1 MDTNLFDNRKSL
13 QLFELKIYFD
23 NLTKI
28 FDKKIFPKVL
38 MLSGEKGSGKSTL
51 INHFMNYV
59 FARNTYNTKDNKIDK
74 NTKFYNLYSNNLY
87 ENIIY
92 LQADSFNKIKIEN
105 IRDLKKVILKSTISK
120 EPRFII
126 LDDVEMLNINSLN
139 ALLKIIEE
147 PSKNN
152 YFILINNKTQPLID
166 TIRSRCIETTVFLN
180 NNSRISIIDKLIKN
194 YDLKSYIDFKN
205 LILTPGNF
213 LLYNDICEKNE
224 INIRIN
230 HYSNIDKLLKL
241 YKKSKKVSFLNLAFL
256 IIEQFFYMK
265 SFNNKNNIFN
275 LNELKI
281 SILKEIKDYLIYNT
295 NHNCLMS
302 SILNRLQY
310 DR

>member
-13 QLFELKIYFD
+13 QLFELKTYFD

-38 MLSGEKGSGKSTL
+38 MLSGEKGSGKSTV

-92 LQADSFNKIKIEN
+92 LQADSFNKIKIEK
-105 IRDLKKVILKSTISK
+105 IRNLKKVILKSTISK
-120 EPRFII
+120 ESRFII

-166 TIRSRCIETTVFLN
+166 TIRSRCIETTIFLN

-213 LLYNDICEKNE
+213 LLYNDICKKNE

-256 IIEQFFYMK
+256 IIEHFFYMK

-275 LNELKI
+275 LNEFKI

-295 NHNCLMS
+295 NHNCLMT

-310 DR
+310 VR